1 MVVCKFFLQGNC
13 RYGNNCWHEHPS
25 GGNQGYSVT
34 AQRQLFGG
42 GGRPTSGPPKVAFRD
57 SFSASQNPYKW
68 TSQDAKQQQ
77 GQGQSVAQQQV
88 SATDIVK
95 GLATEMKTWEA
106 SKMWPFSVL
115 GFEKDS
121 PCIPG
126 FDDVSPEELRLE
138 AYEAEK
144 TGNIQAYVQKVEGLV
159 NDLNN
164 KRNEVKNPNMTFK
177 QKLISFVDDSR
188 RQKPGSSSG
197 HVSLFSGSS
206 GSFGQVTS
214 DNQSGM
220 NGFGSQPSAFG
231 GSGSQ
236 SVFGQTLQSGQGA
249 FGQQT
254 SPSSLF
260 GQPQSEQNT
269 GQSQNLFGQS
279 SFGQTSSFGD
289 TQQTAT
295 PSSLFGQTTQSSGLF
310 GKPASTSFGA
320 GTFGASPQAP
330 TATPQS
336 LFGASGPT
344 VVPNTPDQTA
354 SSFFG
359 GTAGSNSQTAAS
371 PFSGSSNFGKSTAAI
386 LPSGASFGQAA
397 GGQATL
403 TGSLYTP
410 IDKLTSAELEQ
421 FQAATFTLGK
431 IPTKP
436 PPRELCF

>member
-13 RYGNNCWHEHPS
+13 RYGNSCWNDHPS
-25 GGNQGYSVT
+25 GGNQGYNLT

-42 GGRPTSGPPKVAFRD
+42 PRPASGSTKVNFRD
-57 SFSASQNPYKW
+57 SFGANQNPYKW
-68 TSQDAKQQQ
+68 IAPDAKQQQ
-77 GQGQSVAQQQV
+77 GQGQSAAQQT

-95 GLATEMKTWEA
+95 GLGTEVKTWEA

-126 FDDVSPEELRLE
+126 FEDVSPEELRME

-144 TGNIQAYVQKVEGLV
+144 TGNIQSYIQKVEGLV

-164 KRNEVKNPNMTFK
+164 KRNELKNPNMTLK

-206 GSFGQVTS
+206 GSFGQGTS
-214 DNQSGM
+214 NSQSGF
-220 NGFGSQPSAFG
+220 GGIGSQPAAFG
-231 GSGSQ
+231 SSGSQ
-236 SVFGQTLQSGQGA
+236 SVFGQ
-249 FGQQT
+249 QT
-254 SPSSLF
+254 TPSSLF
-260 GQPQSEQNT
+260 GQPQSDQNT

-279 SFGQTSSFGD
+279 TFGQNPPFGGTQPPDAQSSV
-289 TQQTAT
+289 
-295 PSSLFGQTTQSSGLF
+295 FGQTTQSSGLF
-310 GKPASTSFGA
+310 GKTAPTNFGS
-320 GTFGASPQAP
+320 GTFGASTQGPS
-330 TATPQS
+330 ATPQS

-354 SSFFG
+354 SSLFG
-359 GTAGSNSQTAAS
+359 SGAQTGAS

-386 LPSGASFGQAA
+386 VPSGSAFGHSAGNQA
-397 GGQATL
+397 GV

-410 IDKLTSAELEQ
+410 MDKLTREELEQ
-421 FQAATFTLGK
+421 FQAPTFTLGK
-431 IPTKP
+431 IPTRP